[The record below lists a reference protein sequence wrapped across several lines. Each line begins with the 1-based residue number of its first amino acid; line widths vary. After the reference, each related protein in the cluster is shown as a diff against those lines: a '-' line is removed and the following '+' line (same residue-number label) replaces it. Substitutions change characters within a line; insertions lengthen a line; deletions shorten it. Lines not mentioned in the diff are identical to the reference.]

1 MEQLLQSLNVMLLG
15 MCGIF
20 IVMSVLSLAIALLNR
35 MFKNKMKKRLP
46 QAAAFVFARPGKTFR
61 NILAQASIS
70 GGNNGEIG
78 RAHFTNRQIF
88 GIVIK
93 ESSWFAAL
101 RPRGAAR
108 APQGGKQRKTEET
121 KP

>member
-1 MEQLLQSLNVMLLG
+1 
-15 MCGIF
+15 
-20 IVMSVLSLAIALLNR
+20 
-35 MFKNKMKKRLP
+35 MKKRLP

-61 NILAQASIS
+61 NILAQACIS

-93 ESSWFAAL
+93 RIKL
-101 RPRGAAR
+101 VCRPAAAR
-108 APQGGKQRKTEET
+108 CSARPQGGKQRKTEET